1 MKLNQLFES
10 LSHTGYYSSFPFSEG
25 NDGNS
30 EEVENEL
37 LKAGCRDVKVYCY
50 TDLGVRCKLI
60 SQNYESLQNALK
72 IATYYVKMM
81 DKIYYSSGEEPV
93 HDFTGFPK
101 IIKSDLVFEDNCTFT
116 SLKGIDK
123 HFTEVHGKIYF
134 DANKIKSNVLG
145 VVKIKGVTEISTSA
159 DYRKIHGW
167 KLEEILNKYL
177 RTGDIFDCQ
186 DELIDAGLEE
196 YAKL

>member
-1 MKLNQLFES
+1 MKLQHLFES
-10 LSHTGYYSSFPFSEG
+10 SKPTGYYSSLPFSEG

-30 EEVENEL
+30 EDLENEL
-37 LKAGCRDVKVYCY
+37 LKSDINDVKVHCY
-50 TDLGVRCKLI
+50 ADLGVRCKLI
-60 SQNYESLQNALK
+60 SQNFESLKNALNV
-72 IATYYVKMM
+72 ATYHIKMSG
-81 DKIYYSSGEEPV
+81 KIYYSSGEEPV

-101 IIKSDLVFEDNCTFT
+101 TIKADLVFEDNCTFT

-145 VVKIKGVTEISTSA
+145 VLKIKGVTEVSTGA
-159 DYRKIHGW
+159 DYRKQHGW
-167 KLEEILNKYL
+167 KLEEILNKHL
-177 RTGDIFDCQ
+177 RDGDIMDCQ

-196 YAKL
+196 YAQL